1 MKASACLLVVLLCIL
16 NERSLANQQEPLPS
30 SGMVL
35 YNQLKLDAAFP
46 VLEKEALS
54 GNVDSQYYL
63 AEALRKRNR
72 YMTPEAQHWYE
83 TAAANGSIYAMIQLG
98 RKDTDLCK
106 IIENCPASAR
116 TPAEWLVMQKN

>member
-1 MKASACLLVVLLCIL
+1 VI
-16 NERSLANQQEPLPS
+16 
-30 SGMVL
+30 L
-35 YNQLKLDAAFP
+35 YNQLKFDAAFP
-46 VLEKEALS
+46 ALKKEALS

-106 IIENCPASAR
+106 IMENCPASAR
-116 TPAEWLVMQKN
+116 TPAEWLSYARELTLQNANKGSPTAHREAETAKAHRG